1 MESLLPTVT
10 SILNYAATNGLNM
23 GRYLLLGLVLTAAL
37 QSLVPSHKL
46 HQMMTRSG
54 AWPIVIASV
63 AAVTTPLCSC
73 GTISLMIPLLA
84 AGVPWGPI
92 FAWLIA
98 SPIISPTGFILVG
111 GTLGWDLAIAKIL
124 VGLTLGIGGGILANK
139 LQVSGFLA
147 NQSRVPST
155 RPTEDSMECCSQDT
169 ASDFSSTPQDPTTS
183 GHSETTAASENRLST
198 FIRILWESGR
208 SLIPI
213 FILFVLVAGVI
224 ETLMPTEW
232 ITGLF
237 GPGRAW
243 GVPVA
248 AILGVPLYTGTAS
261 AVPLTASFMGLGMS
275 RAAALAF
282 ILTGPG
288 TSLPALGAVLVIAR
302 NRMVAAYLG
311 ILFGGSILSAYLFGL
326 WF

>member
-1 MESLLPTVT
+1 MESLLPTIT
-10 SILNYAATNGLNM
+10 SVLNYAATNGLNM

-37 QSLVPSHKL
+37 HSLVPSDKL
-46 HQMMTRSG
+46 HQMMTRNG
-54 AWPIVIASV
+54 AWPIVIAAV

-73 GTISLMIPLLA
+73 GTVSLMIPLLA
-84 AGVPWGPI
+84 AGIPWGPI

-111 GTLGWDLAIAKIL
+111 GTLGWDLAVAKIV
-124 VGLTLGIGGGILANK
+124 VGLALGIGGGIAANK
-139 LQVSGFLA
+139 LQASGFLA
-147 NQSRVPST
+147 NQSRVPLS
-155 RPTEDSMECCSQDT
+155 RPAEPSMACCSQDT
-169 ASDFSSTPQDPTTS
+169 TSASGASSQDPIKGGHPEASATS
-183 GHSETTAASENRLST
+183 DNRFND
-198 FIRILWESGR
+198 FISILWESGR
-208 SLIPI
+208 SLVPI
-213 FILFVLVAGVI
+213 FALFVLVAGVI

-232 ITGLF
+232 ITGAF
-237 GPGRAW
+237 GTGRAW

-261 AVPLTASFMGLGMS
+261 AIPLTASFMGLGMS

-282 ILTGPG
+282 IMTGPG

-302 NRMVAAYLG
+302 KGMVSVYLG
-311 ILFGGSILSAYLFGL
+311 VLFAGSIVSSYLFGL